1 MSIRKKKVGLF
12 SCIPG
17 NTFFLN
23 NWCENTG
30 PSSGFLIQ
38 LI

>member
-23 NWCENTG
+23 
-30 PSSGFLIQ
+30 S
-38 LI
+38 